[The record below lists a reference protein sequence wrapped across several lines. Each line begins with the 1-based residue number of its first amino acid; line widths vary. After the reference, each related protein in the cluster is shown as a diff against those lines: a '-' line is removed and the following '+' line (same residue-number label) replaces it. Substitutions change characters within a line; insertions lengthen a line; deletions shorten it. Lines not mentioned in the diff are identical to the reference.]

1 LTGYNPEGE
10 EDSKM
15 NPQFAKPATTGSLEK
30 APLGDTRLYGIR
42 LGLARAACVVAGV
55 LSLSVFVASIPV
67 TYEAVLV
74 LFCSGSSCAHRT
86 QTSLSFAQQLMAFG
100 IPIQAYVI
108 YYILLNIIFVSIYY
122 IVAIILFWRRS
133 DDWMALFAS
142 FFLLTF
148 AINFASNMMVPTLH
162 WVFEFVNFLGA
173 ISLVVFFYLFPSGKF
188 VPRWT
193 ILLSIAAI
201 LYWGLKYFF
210 PFLQFTPSNNL
221 IFSTLLFVVIVGGM
235 IVAQVYRYL
244 RVSNDLQRQQTK
256 WVVFGVSIGIGGYI
270 VFAVLV
276 AIFFSSVVR
285 SPIAIILYYTFS
297 YFLLLLVPISIAFA
311 ILRSRLWDIDI
322 IINRTLVYGILTM
335 SVILLYVLVVGG
347 LSTLLQVRGS
357 LIISLL
363 ATGLI
368 AVLFQPLRSRLQ
380 SAVNRMMYG
389 ERDDPYR
396 ILSRLGEHLEATLV
410 PDAILPEIVETVAQ
424 ALRLPYVAI
433 EVQEGDQLRMAAS
446 YGTPVDASLRIPL
459 HYQQD
464 TIGQLLLASRSP
476 GESFSSVDRR
486 LLDDLARQV
495 GTAAHAVRLSADL
508 QRSRERLVLAQE
520 EERRR
525 LARELH
531 DSVSQALYGISLG
544 AHTARMQLDRDPKQV
559 AESLDYVLELSEAAL
574 IEMRALIFELRPESL
589 ETEGL
594 VTALTKQAAAMQ
606 ARQNIVVQADLGAEP
621 DLPLEVKQDLYR
633 IVQEAL
639 HNTVKHARASQV
651 KLRLNQANGAV
662 TVEVCD
668 NGKGFDTS
676 TSFPGHLGL
685 HSMQERVKSLGGE
698 LKIESAPGEGTCIRA
713 QVPVHTIANNTGS
726 LTT

>member
-1 LTGYNPEGE
+1 MSRQF
-10 EDSKM
+10 SKPVTVGSPDK
-15 NPQFAKPATTGSLEK
+15 PQQ
-30 APLGDTRLYGIR
+30 GDTRLYGKR
-42 LGLARAACVVAGV
+42 LILARAACILAGILSFGV
-55 LSLSVFVASIPV
+55 FIASLPANYAAILSLLCTEPSCNPPSQATIQFVQQLQALGLSVQAYAVYNTVLNIVFV
-67 TYEAVLV
+67 
-74 LFCSGSSCAHRT
+74 C
-86 QTSLSFAQQLMAFG
+86 
-100 IPIQAYVI
+100 I
-108 YYILLNIIFVSIYY
+108 YF

-133 DDWMALFAS
+133 NDWMALFAS
-142 FFLLTF
+142 FFLMTF
-148 AINFASNMMVPTLH
+148 ATNFSSNTLVATPTLL
-162 WVFEFVNFLGA
+162 FQFVEFLGA
-173 ISLVVFFYLFPSGKF
+173 TSLVVFFYLFPTGRF

-193 ILLSIAAI
+193 RWLSIVVI
-201 LYWGLKYFF
+201 LYWGFKYFLPPSQF
-210 PFLQFTPSNNL
+210 NPYYNIAFAAIGFLGTVG
-221 IFSTLLFVVIVGGM
+221 TMVIV
-235 IVAQVYRYL
+235 QVYRYL
-244 RVSNDLQRQQTK
+244 RVSNSVQRQQTK
-256 WVVFGVSIGIGGYI
+256 WVVFGVSISIGGYI
-270 VFAVLV
+270 VLALTV
-276 AIFFSSVVR
+276 AIFFPSIGQ
-285 SPIAIILYYTFS
+285 SPFATILYTTITY
-297 YFLLLLVPISIAFA
+297 LLLLLIPISIAFA
-311 ILRSRLWDIDI
+311 MLRSRLWDIDI
-322 IINRTLVYGILTM
+322 IINRTLVYGILTA
-335 SVILLYVLVVGG
+335 SVVVLYVLVVGG

-380 SAVNRMMYG
+380 SAVNRMTYG

-396 ILSRLGEHLEATLV
+396 VISRLGEHMEATLV
-410 PDAILPEIVETVAQ
+410 PDAILPTIVETVAQ

-433 EVQEGDQLRMAAS
+433 ELQEGDQLRMAAS
-446 YGTPVDASLRIPL
+446 YGTPVNPSLHIPL

-476 GESFSSVDRR
+476 GESFSTADRR

-544 AHTARMQLDRDPKQV
+544 VHTARMQLDRDPKEL
-559 AESLDYVLELSEAAL
+559 AESLDYVLELAEAAL

-594 VTALTKQAAAMQ
+594 VTALTKQAAALH
-606 ARQNIVVQADLGAEP
+606 ARQGIVIQADLGEEP
-621 DLPLEVKQDLYR
+621 DIPLEVKQDLYR
-633 IVQEAL
+633 IVQESL

-651 KLRLNQANGAV
+651 ELRLHQTDEMV

-668 NGKGFDTS
+668 NGKGFDATS
-676 TSFPGHLGL
+676 SFPGHLGL

-698 LKIESAPGEGTCIRA
+698 LEIESAPGQGARIRA
-713 QVPVHTIANNTGS
+713 NIPIHPATTNTGS
-726 LTT
+726 LTA